1 MKDERKLSTSD
12 IATAADRED
21 RPAAKTNRVVRDDE
35 PAAKPAPLPPVR
47 SSAPAQPRAGQPAPR
62 PDANEAPA
70 QLFAADDATGY
81 RTRWSS
87 IQTGFVDEPR
97 RAVADADTLVA
108 EVMKRLAEGFA
119 EERRDLEAQW
129 ERADQVSTE
138 DLRLAMRR
146 YRAFFERLLAV

>member
-12 IATAADRED
+12 IATASDRED
-21 RPAAKTNRVVRDDE
+21 RPAPRPGRMLRDPE
-35 PAAKPAPLPPVR
+35 PPARHPAPP
-47 SSAPAQPRAGQPAPR
+47 APAPAERQVDQDRPRS
-62 PDANEAPA
+62 DATEPPA
-70 QLFAADDATGY
+70 QLFTSEDATTY

-97 RAVADADTLVA
+97 KAVADADTLVA

-119 EERRDLEAQW
+119 GERHDLEAQW

-146 YRAFFERLLAV
+146 YRAFFERLLNV